1 MKFKKKF
8 FFNIALAFLI
18 SSFVAVFSGQ
28 GFLQRLES
36 AGTDFLFRLRG
47 ASPSNANI
55 VIVEVDDSNISEVG
69 RWPWKREWHAA
80 LTKALKDLGARQV
93 YFDIIFSEPSSPDI
107 DDQVFAASIGATG
120 NVYLPFA
127 FQDRPASMNNALFPI
142 EALKKNAVGTGSI
155 NIYPDIDGAIR
166 YMPLFF
172 IEGGKAH
179 PHVSL
184 QIAMDSMDMKI
195 AWAEP
200 GKLVLS
206 NESEKVEIPIVKDN
220 SFLINW
226 YGKWKNTFTHY
237 SYIDILVSY
246 KELLAGKKPDIDL
259 SPIRGSICL
268 VGVTAIGLYDI
279 RPTPLEPEYPGIGAI
294 ATTIG
299 NILDRNFVTTAP
311 PWLNYIFIYILGLT
325 PFLFISGEKSLREI
339 LSVVLVGVF
348 YFFVVVYLFQFKN
361 FLINFTLPLLSLV
374 VSYSTVATFHFV
386 RVSVERQQYFQMAVT
401 DGLTGLSNIRYFMML
416 LNAEFL
422 IAQREPEDR
431 VFCVIMT
438 DIDHFKQF
446 NDTYG
451 HAVGDFVLKEV
462 AASLK
467 ESTRSS
473 DLVAR
478 YGGEEM
484 IILLRATS
492 IKNAL
497 IAAEKVRKNLDE
509 RKIRDDKNKYHVTI
523 SLGVSMFQP
532 ESDTVEM
539 IVKRADTALY
549 KAKEGGRNRV
559 ETLEDLDQPKT
570 T

>member
-8 FFNIALAFLI
+8 LFNIALAFLI

-36 AGTDFLFRLRG
+36 AGTDFLFRVRG
-47 ASPSNANI
+47 PSPFNPHVV
-55 VIVEVDDSNISEVG
+55 VIEVDDTNISEVG
-69 RWPWKREWHAA
+69 RWPWNREWHAA
-80 LTKALKDLGARQV
+80 LTKALKDLGARAV
-93 YFDIIFSEPSSPDI
+93 YFDIIFSEASVPAE
-107 DDQVFAASIGATG
+107 DDQVFAAAIGTAG

-127 FQDRPASMNNALFPI
+127 FQDRPAKMSNALFPI
-142 EALKKNAVGTGSI
+142 ESLRENTAGTGSI

-172 IEGGKAH
+172 VEEGKVH
-179 PHVSL
+179 PHVSF
-184 QIAMDSMDMKI
+184 QMAMDYLGMKV
-195 AWAEP
+195 AWVEP
-200 GKLVLS
+200 DRIIIT
-206 NESEKVEIPIVKDN
+206 NETEKIEVPIVKKKG
-220 SFLINW
+220 FLINW
-226 YGKWKNTFTHY
+226 YGTWKHTFTHY
-237 SYIDILVSY
+237 SYLDVLVAY
-246 KELLAGKKPDIDL
+246 KTLLAGGSPRIDL

-299 NILDRNFVTTAP
+299 NILDRNFVRMSP
-311 PWLNYIFIYILGLT
+311 KWLNYLFIYLLGLT

-339 LSVVLVGVF
+339 LLVILVGVF
-348 YFFVVVYLFQFKN
+348 YLAVVVYLFERGN
-361 FLINFTLPLLSLV
+361 YLVNFTLPLLSLV
-374 VSYSTVATFHFV
+374 LSYSSVATFQFV
-386 RVSVERQQYFQMAVT
+386 RVSVERQQFFQMAVT

-416 LNAEFL
+416 LNAEYL

-451 HAVGDFVLKEV
+451 HAVGDFVLREV
-462 AASLK
+462 AKVLK

-492 IKNAL
+492 LKNAL
-497 IAAEKVRKNLDE
+497 TVAEKIRKNIDE
-509 RKIRDDKNKYHVTI
+509 NDLKDDKNKYHVTI

-539 IVKRADTALY
+539 LVKRADTALY

-559 ETLEDLDQPKT
+559 ETLEETPKG
-570 T
+570 

>member
-8 FFNIALAFLI
+8 FFNILLAFLI
-18 SSFVAVFSGQ
+18 SSSVAVFSGQ
-28 GFLQRLES
+28 GFLRRLES

-47 ASPSNANI
+47 PLQYNTNI
-55 VIVEVDDSNISEVG
+55 VIIEVDDNNISEVG

-80 LTKALKDLGARQV
+80 LTKILKDLGAKQV
-93 YFDIIFSEPSSPDI
+93 YFDVIFSEASLPGT
-107 DDQVFAASIGATG
+107 DDEIFAAAIETTK

-127 FQDRPASMNNALFPI
+127 FKDKPARMDNALFPI
-142 EALKKNAVGTGSI
+142 ELLRKNTRGTGSI

-166 YMPLFF
+166 YMPLYF
-172 IEGGKAH
+172 EEDGVVY

-184 QIAMDSMDMKI
+184 QLALDYMGMKVDRT
-195 AWAEP
+195 EP
-200 GKLVLS
+200 GALLISGKAG
-206 NESEKVEIPIVKDN
+206 KVDIPIVGKN

-226 YGKWKNTFTHY
+226 YGTWRETFTHY
-237 SYIDILVSY
+237 SYLDVLVAF
-246 KELLAGKKPDIDL
+246 KEKMDGEKPRVDL
-259 SPIRGSICL
+259 SPINGSICL

-299 NILDRNFVTTAP
+299 NILDKRFVRTSP
-311 PWLNYIFIYILGLT
+311 RWLNLLFIYLLGLT

-348 YFFVVVYLFQFKN
+348 FFACVVLFFQWRN
-361 FLINFTLPLLSLV
+361 YLINFTLPLLSLFM
-374 VSYSTVATFHFV
+374 SYSAVATFHFV
-386 RVSVERQQYFQMAVT
+386 RVSVERQQFFQMAVT

-416 LNAEFL
+416 LNTEFL

-451 HAVGDFVLKEV
+451 HAVGDFVLKAV
-462 AASLK
+462 ANVLT
-467 ESTRSS
+467 ESVRTS

-484 IILLRATS
+484 IVLLRATG
-492 IKNAL
+492 IDNAM
-497 IAAEKVRKNLDE
+497 IVAEKIRKRLDE
-509 RKIRDDKNKYHVTI
+509 KEIRDDKNKYHVTI
-523 SLGVSMFQP
+523 SLGVSMMLP
-532 ESDTVEM
+532 ESDNVEM
-539 IVKRADTALY
+539 IVKRADNALY

-559 ETLEDLDQPKT
+559 ETLEEIDKK
-570 T
+570 